1 MICPYLRSSSINQF
15 KTCEMRY
22 FLEYVLGFRSPTGK
36 KACLGTMFHKV
47 FEVRSL
53 AKLALQNNEKVV
65 HDENLGDLS
74 IDEARDFNL
83 ITEKSFNYYKD
94 VEKHLEFIPK
104 DLKDVKGWVDFTLNK
119 WPHYDPF
126 NLNLVASE
134 LFFDIEIEKEW
145 AKFKGVIGGEEI
157 DGHLRIKGT
166 MDMVIDLGDGV
177 YELVDLKTGQYRKDF
192 ATGEEKTLEYMEN
205 DNQLLLY
212 LLALKT
218 IFPDKNFVLSLM
230 WIRAGGIFSVY
241 GDDDML
247 ARSWAMLE
255 KTYRDISNNYK
266 PAQLDPSH
274 RDYRCKYL
282 CAFSKPHEDGDGRQ
296 SICQHFKEQI
306 AKNGLAKVANQNID
320 MKTFGK
326 YMDGGG
332 KKGVEQ

>member
-22 FLEYVLGFRSPTGK
+22 FLEYVLGFKSPTGK

-53 AKLALQNNEKVV
+53 AKLAIQRNEKLIL
-65 HDENLGDLS
+65 DENLGELT
-74 IDEARDFNL
+74 IDECRNTHD
-83 ITEKSFNYYKD
+83 IVEKAFNYYKG
-94 VEKHLEFIPK
+94 VESHLEFTNG
-104 DLKDVKGWVDFTLNK
+104 DLKNVKSWADFTLTN

-134 LFFDIEIEKEW
+134 LYFDIEIEREW
-145 AKFKGVIGGEEI
+145 AKLKGVLGGQEI

-166 MDMVIDLGDGV
+166 MDMVIDLGNNV
-177 YELVDLKTGQYRKDF
+177 YELLDWKTGEHRKDF
-192 ATGEEKTLEYMEN
+192 ATGEEKTIDYMEN

-218 IFPDKNFVLSLM
+218 IFPDKNFVLSLA
-230 WIRAGGIFSVY
+230 WIRAGGIFTVY

-247 ARSWAMLE
+247 GRAWEMLE
-255 KTYRDISNNYK
+255 KNFKEISKNYT
-266 PAQLDPSH
+266 PRQLDPIH

-282 CAFSKPHEDGDGRQ
+282 CAFSKPHENGSK

-306 AKNGLAKVANQNID
+306 SKNGLTKVANQNID
-320 MKTFGK
+320 MATFGC
-326 YMDGGG
+326 YGSGGG
-332 KKGVEQ
+332 KTNIGR